1 MENTS
6 PYKMTVDLN
15 VLDHLADGLYSSVA
29 AVITE
34 TVANAWDADAGNV
47 WITIEEDRLA
57 ITDDGIGMNTDGV
70 NERYLKVG
78 YRRRKNEGDRSQ
90 EGRPVMGRKGI
101 GKLSLF
107 SIAKQVDIFTR
118 TQKTDP
124 IGLRISTT
132 DLREAMDRQDEE
144 YHPIP
149 VDIPANV
156 TLGEHGTCI
165 VASKLKERIRE
176 VSPSSLKRRIAR
188 RFSIIGKEDSG
199 TKGTNDFFRGFHVF
213 VNDEEVTSADR
224 DDLKFVEY
232 LWGIGEEEIDTS
244 RCEEGYLKE
253 KFILQG
259 SGNGLKE
266 GETVN
271 GWIGTVD
278 KPKRLATSEGNLNS
292 IIVLARGRLVD
303 EDVLSR
309 ITGAEMYT
317 KYLTGQI
324 EADFLDNE
332 DNDIVTSN
340 RQRLIEDDPRFERLK
355 VFLKAC
361 LRNIAS
367 SWSETRTRDKVTEL
381 GQKYP
386 KVAEWINSLETGWKR
401 KAEKLLQKIATLE
414 IEDDENQD
422 NRKMLLRHAIF
433 GFERLRLRG
442 DEEELERALEAGV
455 NDLLCLLSG
464 KDDLEAALYFDIV
477 SNRLEI
483 IKILNQFVD
492 EDQKERVLQE
502 YLFNHLW
509 LLDPSW
515 ERAAEAPSME
525 ERLRL
530 CPGLEDNEETKATY
544 GRIDIRYRTISGK
557 HVIIE
562 LKRASVITSIFTLA
576 EQGSKYVDA
585 LKKILP
591 MDARNRSVIE
601 VVFVIGK
608 PLPEDRDRVFSIL
621 NGVSPGSQIVTY
633 EQLIQSAKAS
643 YDEYIVRA
651 ERADRISRMFD
662 S

>member
-1 MENTS
+1 
-6 PYKMTVDLN
+6 
-15 VLDHLADGLYSSVA
+15 
-29 AVITE
+29 
-34 TVANAWDADAGNV
+34 
-47 WITIEEDRLA
+47 
-57 ITDDGIGMNTDGV
+57 
-70 NERYLKVG
+70 
-78 YRRRKNEGDRSQ
+78 
-90 EGRPVMGRKGI
+90 
-101 GKLSLF
+101 
-107 SIAKQVDIFTR
+107 
-118 TQKTDP
+118 
-124 IGLRISTT
+124 
-132 DLREAMDRQDEE
+132 MDRQDEE

-149 VDIPANV
+149 VKIPKEV

-176 VSPSSLKRRIAR
+176 VSPRSLKRRIAR

-199 TKGTNDFFRGFHVF
+199 TEGTGDFFRGFHVF

-224 DDLKFVEY
+224 DDLKFVQY

-253 KFILQG
+253 QFKLPG
-259 SGNGLKE
+259 SDNGLKE
-266 GETVN
+266 GEIVK

-361 LRNIAS
+361 LRIIAS
-367 SWSETRTRDKVTEL
+367 KWSETRTRDKITEL
-381 GQKYP
+381 EQEYP
-386 KVAEWINSLETGWKR
+386 KVAEWINSLETGWKK

-414 IEDDENQD
+414 IEDDENRD

-433 GFERLRLRG
+433 GFERLRLRE
-442 DEEELERALEAGV
+442 DEEELEKALEAGA

-483 IKILNQFVD
+483 IKNLDRIVD
-492 EDQKERVLQE
+492 ENQKERVLQE
-502 YLFNHLW
+502 YLFDHLW

-515 ERAAEAPSME
+515 ERAAGSPSME
-525 ERLRL
+525 ERLQLR
-530 CPGLEDNEETKATY
+530 PEFMDNEETKSEY

-562 LKRASVITSIFTLA
+562 LKRASVRKDIFELA
-576 EQGSKYVDA
+576 RQGSKYVNA
-585 LKKILP
+585 LKEILP
-591 MDARNRSVIE
+591 MNARSTAIE
-601 VVFVIGK
+601 VVFVIGQ
-608 PLPEDRDRVFSIL
+608 PLSEDRERVLSIL

-651 ERADRISRMFD
+651 KKADKISKMCN